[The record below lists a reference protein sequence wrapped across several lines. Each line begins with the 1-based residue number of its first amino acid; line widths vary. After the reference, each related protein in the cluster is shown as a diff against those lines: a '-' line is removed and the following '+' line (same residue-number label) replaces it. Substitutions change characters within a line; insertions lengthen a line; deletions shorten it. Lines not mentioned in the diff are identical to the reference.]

1 MACGGITGRKP
12 RVSVDRVRRRHG
24 PSATDDCHHQ
34 GADSNG
40 IGDADDTDGDVN
52 GDHTDEAIEATPHH
66 EPNSRPTLKRPS
78 IRGPPTSAAAYSIA
92 AFCVAHGISESFYFK
107 LREQGLGPREMR
119 VGARVLI
126 SLESAERWRRERES
140 TSDT

>member
-12 RVSVDRVRRRHG
+12 HVSVDRVRRRRG
-24 PSATDDCHHQ
+24 PPATDDCHHQ
-34 GADSNG
+34 GAEGDG

-52 GDHTDEAIEATPHH
+52 GDHTDEAIEA
-66 EPNSRPTLKRPS
+66 SPTLKRPS
-78 IRGPPTSAAAYSIA
+78 IRGAPTSAAAYSIA

-107 LREQGLGPREMR
+107 LREQGEGPREMR